1 MGEIWDDNDAEEML
15 EEFGV
20 DCIYFQ
26 ARQTTQLKHGVQR
39 LDSDAILGFHYEQGI
54 GARLIR
60 TSVSYQIVNSEEG
73 RIYKG
78 GARFTI
84 PQKKFV
90 DGSFVEQK
98 IYERVFIGD
107 VIAVMDKPIRDF
119 DVLQKGKRDRV
130 FAFDITKI
138 ISVTRS
144 DAAKNTVRYIYDE
157 DYYIKVDGKVV
168 NVIINDDG
176 TISIVN
182 NRTVKF
188 GINSCLPITSL
199 IDIIWQDDSGKKP
212 PENEQYVIEFLS
224 SPNYIVYDN
233 LAKPRATHD
242 NDLPK
247 MIMSVKRAFVNTV
260 ENPIDQAPL
269 RQEVLEEHDTSIDH
283 EL

>member
-1 MGEIWDDNDAEEML
+1 MGEIWNDDDNEEML

-26 ARQTTQLKHGVQR
+26 ARQSSQLKHGVQR
-39 LDSDAILGFHYEQGI
+39 LDSDAILGFHYEQGV

-60 TSVSYQIVNSEEG
+60 TAVSYQIINSEEG

-84 PQKKFV
+84 PQKKFIN
-90 DGSFVEQK
+90 GAFVIQN

-107 VIAVMDKPIRDF
+107 IIAVMDKPIRDF
-119 DVLQKGKRDRV
+119 DILQKGKRDTV

-138 ISVTRS
+138 LSITYS
-144 DAAKNTVRYIYDE
+144 DATKQTIRYAYNT
-157 DYYIKVDGKVV
+157 DYTLKVNNVDAQVV
-168 NVIINDDG
+168 VNDDG
-176 TISIVN
+176 TVTIVN
-182 NRTVKF
+182 PETVQF
-188 GINSCLPITSL
+188 GVNSLYPVTSQIQIVWL
-199 IDIIWQDDSGKKP
+199 LDGVKP
-212 PENEQYVIEFLS
+212 PENEQYVVEFLS

-233 LAKPRATHD
+233 LAKARGTHD

-247 MIMSVKRAFVNTV
+247 MIMSVKRAFVNMI

-269 RQEVLEEHDTSIDH
+269 RQQVLEGNDASTDE